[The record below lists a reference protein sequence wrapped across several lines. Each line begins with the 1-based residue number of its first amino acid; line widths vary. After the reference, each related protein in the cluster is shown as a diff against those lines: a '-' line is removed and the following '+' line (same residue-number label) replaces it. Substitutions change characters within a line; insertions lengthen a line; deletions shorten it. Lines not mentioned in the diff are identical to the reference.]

1 MPRPDWNER
10 YAEGNVPWDTGRP
23 DPHLVELVDSGRI
36 TPCAALEPGCGT
48 GTNSLWLATR
58 GFEVLGIDVSE
69 LAIARA
75 RDKRER
81 VRGTVDFRLVDFLKG
96 GDLSGSFGLVFDRGC
111 FHSFDHAAERSR
123 FAERVASVLTADG
136 LWVSI
141 VGSTEGPERESGPPR
156 RSARDIA
163 DAVEPWLEVV
173 ELRASSLDADLP
185 GTPTAWFLVARPRS
199 VPAQPST
206 MRD

>member
-1 MPRPDWNER
+1 MSRPNWNDR
-10 YAEGNVPWDTGRP
+10 YADGDLPWDTGRP

-58 GFEVLGIDVSE
+58 GFEVLGVDVAE
-69 LAIARA
+69 RAVAKALA
-75 RDKRER
+75 KRER
-81 VRGTVDFRLVDFLKG
+81 VRGTVDFRVLDFLDG
-96 GDLSGSFGLVFDRGC
+96 PPLTGPYGLVFDRGC

-123 FAERVASVLTADG
+123 FAERVGSVLAAGG
-136 LWVSI
+136 LWVSVI
-141 VGSTEGPERESGPPR
+141 GSTEGPERDTGPPR

-163 DAVEPWLEVV
+163 DAVEPWLEIL
-173 ELRASSLDADLP
+173 ELRASSLDAILP
-185 GTPTAWFLVARPRS
+185 SSPNAWFLVARPRS
-199 VPAQPST
+199 EPAQPST